1 MNIENRATKLYL
13 KKLPPV
19 VAVELL
25 EKYMIPSPYKEIIN
39 AICIKQLPT
48 FKAIDF
54 LSKEHKMIALY
65 NDVAKV
71 SKEEDRLDIKPYEI
85 PLLKYRGWKY
95 SVFKAM
101 LSPTEIILY
110 GTIILGLILF
120 GVLYR

>member
-54 LSKEHKMIALY
+54 LSKEHKINLSYRSICRKLVIALELFRDS
-65 NDVAKV
+65 N
-71 SKEEDRLDIKPYEI
+71 SLDNN
-85 PLLKYRGWKY
+85 KY
-95 SVFKAM
+95 
-101 LSPTEIILY
+101 LT
-110 GTIILGLILF
+110 
-120 GVLYR
+120 